1 MIMYPN
7 FCPVTLGKN
16 SSVLKIIENSCDK
29 NLSSDRRDLEGFLL
43 IATYS
48 LHSSSGLHYFIGKK
62 KIPRKK
68 SAVGSVN
75 KVDWEFCLITQSI
88 YVFIQFNF

>member
-29 NLSSDRRDLEGFLL
+29 NLSSNQRDLEGFLL
-43 IATYS
+43 IAT
-48 LHSSSGLHYFIGKK
+48 
-62 KIPRKK
+62 
-68 SAVGSVN
+68 
-75 KVDWEFCLITQSI
+75 
-88 YVFIQFNF
+88 